1 MALEDFK
8 VVIEDAAEKDL
19 VSILTYIAETL
30 HEPAAAQR
38 IYLSIRDAIS
48 ELDHRPFRFQVVD
61 DEKFAPLGLRKLF
74 VENYTA
80 FYVIDESTHE
90 VHILRILYNRREW
103 QNLM

>member
-8 VVIEDAAEKDL
+8 VVVEDAAEKDL
-19 VSILTYIAETL
+19 ISILTYISETL

-38 IYLSIRDAIS
+38 IYFSIREAIN
-48 ELDHRPFRFQVVD
+48 ELDHRPLRFQVVD
-61 DEKFAPLGLRKLF
+61 DEKYAPLGLRKLL
-74 VENYTA
+74 VENYIA
-80 FYVIDESTHE
+80 FYVVNESTQE